1 MRNFLYQVIK
11 VMVKGYYLG
20 MGIYNIVDN
29 GIEFRRGVFTVIL
42 AVYRVSD
49 RQESSSTL
57 TWHERKLI
65 SSLLVSFHE
74 QIEPQD
80 LKAP

>member
-42 AVYRVSD
+42 AVYR
-49 RQESSSTL
+49 
-57 TWHERKLI
+57 
-65 SSLLVSFHE
+65 
-74 QIEPQD
+74 
-80 LKAP
+80 